1 VLKLVS
7 LAKVESDYTASVAQK
22 TVIRVLRTNVQF
34 AQPDSLLMEKE
45 VVRQIVQ
52 EFTDVLIVLPLL
64 FVLRVKK
71 DLKISDQYL

>member
-7 LAKVESDYTASVAQK
+7 PAKVESDYTASVAQK

>member
-7 LAKVESDYTASVAQK
+7 PAKVESDYTASVAQK

-64 FVLRVKK
+64 FVLHVKM
-71 DLKISDQYL
+71 DLKILEQYL